1 MYFHYILN
9 KNEND
14 MIFKSLKAQQR
25 NPKKNNWCVNVKNDL
40 KEFNINFSHEEI
52 KNMSK
57 DTLKILIRKKSRG
70 KALEDLNKIK
80 KNHIKR

>member
-1 MYFHYILN
+1 
-9 KNEND
+9 